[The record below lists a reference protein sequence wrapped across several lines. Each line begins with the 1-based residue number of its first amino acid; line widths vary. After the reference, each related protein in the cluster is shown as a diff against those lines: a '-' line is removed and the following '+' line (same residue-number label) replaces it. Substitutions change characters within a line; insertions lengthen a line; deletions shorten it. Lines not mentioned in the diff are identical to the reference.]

1 MTALNDNQKQDIAKL
16 KKTKVGALFMEPG
29 TGKTRTAIELVKS
42 TDTDFVLWIVPF
54 QTKTNLQDEIKK
66 WGMKQKYEIVGVESI
81 GASDRIYM
89 ETLEKLKHY
98 HKAFI
103 VVDESLKIKNSL
115 AKRTQRVINLGKY
128 STYRLI
134 LNGTPLSKN
143 ILDLYS
149 QMKFLSPLILNM
161 DIWDYQNKFCVY
173 KKVSGDNIRT
183 RTYISGYANMEY
195 LYSLIEPYVFEAKLN
210 LNVGSKVTDY
220 DYDVDHPRRYLELK
234 EKLIDSIDFMSDT
247 AVLGMFQEM
256 QQSYSLDSGK
266 LDEMDFLMENII
278 PQPDK
283 TIIFCK
289 FIKTK
294 EELQKRYPKSLVMT
308 YGKGTLG
315 LNLQTYKYMVFY
327 DKIWNYALLEQA
339 KR

>member
-161 DIWDYQNKFCVY
+161 DIWEYQNKFCVY
-173 KKVSGDNIRT
+173 KKVSGDNRSEE
-183 RTYISGYANMEY
+183 RRVGKECRSRW
-195 LYSLIEPYVFEAKLN
+195 SPY
-210 LNVGSKVTDY
+210 
-220 DYDVDHPRRYLELK
+220 H
-234 EKLIDSIDFMSDT
+234 
-247 AVLGMFQEM
+247 
-256 QQSYSLDSGK
+256 
-266 LDEMDFLMENII
+266 
-278 PQPDK
+278 
-283 TIIFCK
+283 
-289 FIKTK
+289 
-294 EELQKRYPKSLVMT
+294 
-308 YGKGTLG
+308 
-315 LNLQTYKYMVFY
+315 
-327 DKIWNYALLEQA
+327 
-339 KR
+339 